1 MIPIRRICLR
11 LQRPSIL
18 TSSIHP
24 PNPFPPITIQSVRHA
39 TTKRKKKVKSGEFN
53 EKDADRRLRL
63 KRKREKELEKKRKK
77 YEKSEAARKALFRLP
92 PHTPRPDA
100 IPFGTAMQLLRG
112 WSAKQQIFVQSSA
125 ARWKGETKVVA
136 MVRVVPNDHHPRGV
150 KGKVKFPHP
159 VVSGSKEG
167 KKERIA
173 VILDD
178 EGAQDEAQAAG
189 MIVGGKEYLEKVC
202 SLSNSG

>member
-24 PNPFPPITIQSVRHA
+24 PIPFPPVTIQSVRHA
-39 TTKRKKKVKSGEFN
+39 TTKRKKKVKAGEFS
-53 EKDADRRLRL
+53 EKDSDRRLRL
-63 KRKREKELEKKRKK
+63 KRKLEKDLEKKRKK
-77 YEKSEAARKALFRLP
+77 YEKAEAARKALFRLP
-92 PHTPRPDA
+92 PHTPRTDA

-112 WSAKQQIFVQSSA
+112 YSAKQEIFIQSSA
-125 ARWKGETKVVA
+125 ARWRGETKVVA
-136 MVRVVPNDHHPRGV
+136 TVRVVPNDHHPRGV
-150 KGKVKFPHP
+150 KGRVKLPHP

-167 KKERIA
+167 QKERIA

-178 EGAQDEAQAAG
+178 KEAIAQARSAG
-189 MIVGGKEYLEKVC
+189 MIPGGKEFLEKVC
-202 SLSNSG
+202 PL